1 LLNFRGLNRPLF
13 LSTQR
18 FNQTRLFNQFL
29 NLIGGIM
36 EDILKQLQAVVAE
49 YGLQVVGALAT
60 LLIGVWIAKLLAKAA
75 SKVLKKREVDETLT
89 KFLVSL
95 LRIGLITFVIISA
108 AAQIGIQTA
117 SFVAIIGAAGL
128 AIGFA
133 LQGSLSNLAAGVMLI
148 IFKPIKIGD
157 YIEGGGS
164 AGSVESIGI
173 FVTTLVTP
181 DNKVVIVPNSTMT
194 NGNITNYSAKD
205 QRRVDMV
212 FGIGY
217 GDDIDKAKKAI
228 EEVLDADSRILKDPA
243 PMIVVS
249 ELGDSSVNFNVRPWV
264 NSTDYWAVYFAT
276 TEKIKKKFDEQNI
289 SIPFPQRDV
298 HVYQAS

>member
-1 LLNFRGLNRPLF
+1 
-13 LSTQR
+13 
-18 FNQTRLFNQFL
+18 
-29 NLIGGIM
+29 M
-36 EDILKQLQAVVAE
+36 EDIIKQLQAVIAQ
-49 YGLQVVGALAT
+49 YGLQIIGAFAT
-60 LLIGVWIAKLLAKAA
+60 LIIGVWIAKILAKYAG
-75 SKVLKKREVDETLT
+75 KILRKREVDETLS

-95 LRIGLITFVIISA
+95 VRIALITFVIISA
-108 AAQIGIQTA
+108 ASQVGIQTA

-148 IFKPIKIGD
+148 IFKPVKVGD

-164 AGSVESIGI
+164 SGSVEAVGI

-181 DNKVVIVPNSTMT
+181 DNKVISVPNSTLT
-194 NGNITNYSAKD
+194 SGNITNYSSKD
-205 QRRVDMV
+205 TRRVDMI

-217 GDDIDKAKKAI
+217 SDDIDKAKKVI
-228 EEVLDADSRILKDPA
+228 EEVLNADTRVLKDPA

-249 ELGDSSVNFNVRPWV
+249 ELGDSSVNFSVRPWV
-264 NSTDYWAVYFAT
+264 NTADYWGVYFDT
-276 TEKIKKKFDEQNI
+276 TETIKKKFDEQNI

-298 HVYQAS
+298 HMYQN